1 MACVG
6 QGEAP
11 DARRGSAR
19 YIGGMTS
26 RVRNLNQA
34 DRESWASYVRHVRAL
49 AGRVTPAVAEVAK
62 RVEVAAPAVRP
73 AAAVVVVRPR
83 GAPAPAVVTGLQ
95 PAGLDNA
102 TWGKFRGGK
111 MAPVRTLD
119 LHGKTAQVAFG
130 ALERFLAEAYADQV
144 RCVEVITGRGSGEAG
159 GVIRRELPMWLN
171 LPRLR
176 PLVLALAHPHARNA
190 GSVRVLIRRR
200 K

>member
-1 MACVG
+1 MVK
-6 QGEAP
+6 AP
-11 DARRGSAR
+11 DARCGSAR
-19 YIGGMTS
+19 YITAMPP
-26 RVRNLNQA
+26 RARNLSQT
-34 DRESWASYVRHVRAL
+34 DRDAWASYVRHVRAL
-49 AGRVTPAVAEVAK
+49 AGRPVPAPPAPPPAVVAGPVVRPAVA
-62 RVEVAAPAVRP
+62 
-73 AAAVVVVRPR
+73 AVVARPR
-83 GAPAPAVVTGLQ
+83 QVAAPAVVTGTQ

-130 ALERFLAEAYADQV
+130 ALERFLVEAYADQV
-144 RCVEVITGRGSGEAG
+144 RCVEVITGRGAGETG

-176 PLVLALAHPHARNA
+176 PLVLAVTHPHVRNL
-190 GSVRVLIRRR
+190 GSVRVLVRRR

>member
-1 MACVG
+1 MV
-6 QGEAP
+6 EAP
-11 DARRGSAR
+11 DARCGSAR
-19 YIGGMTS
+19 YVGSMKS
-26 RVRNLNQA
+26 RVRNISGP
-34 DRESWASYVRHVRAL
+34 DREAWASYVRHVRAL
-49 AGRVTPAVAEVAK
+49 AGRAVPVVADAPK
-62 RVEVAAPAVRP
+62 RVEVPVAPVGRP
-73 AAAVVVVRPR
+73 AVVVVARPR
-83 GAPAPAVVTGLQ
+83 GTPAAAVVTGLQ

-130 ALERFLAEAYADQV
+130 ALERFLADAYADQV